1 MWNKIQNF
9 YRSEKMI
16 TTKAH
21 RSEEVTERELRHQAL
36 SLEVAKEGI
45 VLLENKGVLPMEPCR
60 VALYGAGAGY
70 TITGGSGSGE
80 VNTRHNVTV
89 EEGLEKAG
97 FEIATKSWIAR
108 YDRLWRAGKALFL
121 HRVRWKLIWPTMR
134 VINEI
139 MEAEYRYPA
148 GGRIRAKGFWRKAN
162 GIDTCIYVL
171 ARQSGEGHDLQDQ
184 PGGFQMSAREVQHI
198 RVCAEHYERFVL
210 VINTGAPIDLS
221 PLDEIEGIDAIVYMG
236 QLGMEGGTALAQ
248 VLTGQCNPSGKLAVT
263 WPKRYADVPFGDEF
277 GKEYRKAYYKEGI
290 YVGYRYY
297 DSFQVSPRYPFGFGR
312 SYTTFAVE
320 HLGTDLQGDAVR
332 CRVKVSNTGSRPGK
346 EVVQV
351 YVRCPGKDR
360 EYKRLTAFGKTEELA
375 PGASQELTM
384 TFAVSELS
392 RYDEQTAQTVVD
404 AGRYLIKTGTCSRAT
419 EAAAVLRVD
428 EKVVLSEH
436 RHLCAPR
443 TKITQMSHVNRV
455 VIPKGLPELVWAPK
469 DKKFRTFDYTE
480 RPDTY
485 CAPARK
491 TVESLTTEECVRL
504 CVGTGMLGEQE
515 GFRTPGAVG
524 HTTTEFLD
532 RDIPNA
538 EFCDGP
544 AGVRLERRAV
554 QYPDG
559 KIYAVDLPLSIYEY
573 FPPFLIRWFVLG
585 NPKKG
590 QMLYQYVTGFP
601 IEAMQAQTWNTALI
615 KRVGKAV
622 HDEMEAYGVTFWL
635 APAMNIVRNPLCG
648 RNYEYYSEDPLLTGL
663 MAAAV
668 TRGVQCTP
676 DRHVTVK
683 HFCANNQEKER
694 FFMSSEVDER
704 ALREIYWKGFETV
717 VKAAHP
723 RAAMAAYNKLNGV
736 YCSENSE
743 LCTDL
748 LRYEWGFEGVVMT
761 DWMGTGKDKADE
773 VEAIR
778 AGVDLI
784 MPGADSEVDSLRKA
798 YRDGRLTEAEIRMA
812 AERIVFAIKA
822 KG

>member
-1 MWNKIQNF
+1 MV
-9 YRSEKMI
+9 

-21 RSEEVTERELRHQAL
+21 RSEAVTEREVKHQAL
-36 SLEVAKEGI
+36 SLEVARESI
-45 VLLENKGVLPMEPCR
+45 VLLENNGVLPLEPCR

-89 EEGLEKAG
+89 AEGLEKAG

-108 YDRLWRAGKALFL
+108 YNRLWKAGKALFL
-121 HRVRWKLIWPTMR
+121 HRVRWKLIWPSMR

-139 MEAEYRYPA
+139 MEAEYRYPV
-148 GGRIRAKGFWRKAN
+148 GSRIWVTGYRLRGV
-162 GIDTCIYVL
+162 DTCIYVL
-171 ARQSGEGHDLQDQ
+171 ARQSGEGHDLKDE
-184 PGGFQMSAREVQHI
+184 PGGFQMSAREIQHI
-198 RVCAEHYERFVL
+198 RVCAQKFKRFVL

-221 PLDEIEGIDAIVYMG
+221 PLDTIEGIDAIVYMG
-236 QLGMEGGTALAQ
+236 QLGMEGGTALAE

-277 GKEYRKAYYKEGI
+277 GKVYRKAYYKEGI

-297 DSFQVSPRYPFGFGR
+297 DSFQVTPRYPFGFGR
-312 SYTTFAVE
+312 SYSTFAVE
-320 HLGTDLQGDAVR
+320 PLRTQIEGDTVR
-332 CRVKVSNTGSRPGK
+332 CVARVTNTGERAGK

-360 EYKRLTAFGKTEELA
+360 EYKRLTAFGKTDELA
-375 PGASQELTM
+375 PGASQELTLS
-384 TFAVSELS
+384 FAVSELS
-392 RYDEQTAQTVVD
+392 RYDEKQAQTVVE
-404 AGRYLIKTGTCSRAT
+404 AGQYLIKIGACSRAT
-419 EAAAVLRVD
+419 QAAAVLRVD

-436 RHLCAPR
+436 QHLCAPR
-443 TKITQMSHVNRV
+443 TKVTQMSHVNRIA
-455 VIPKGLPELVWAPK
+455 IPKGLPEIVWQPQ
-469 DKKFRTFDYTE
+469 DKTVKTFDYTE

-485 CAPARK
+485 CASAGK
-491 TVESLTTEECVRL
+491 ILEQLTTEECARL
-504 CVGTGMLGEQE
+504 CVGTGMSGEQK

-524 HTTTEFLD
+524 HTTTDFLE
-532 RDIPNA
+532 RGIPNA
-538 EFCDGP
+538 ELCDGP

-585 NPKKG
+585 NAKKG

-615 KRVGKAV
+615 ERIGKAV

-663 MAAAV
+663 MATAV

-676 DRHVTVK
+676 DRHVTIK

-723 RAAMAAYNKLNGV
+723 RAVMAAYNKLNGV
-736 YCSENSE
+736 YCPENSE

-748 LRYEWGFEGVVMT
+748 LRHEWGFEGVVMT
-761 DWMGTGKDKADE
+761 EWMGTGKDKADV

-778 AGVDLI
+778 AGVDMI
-784 MPGADSEVDSLRKA
+784 MPGEDSEVSAIRKA
-798 YRDGRLTEAEIRMA
+798 YRDGGLTEEEIRMA
-812 AERIVFAIKA
+812 AERIVFAVKSE
-822 KG
+822 